1 MFRRAMATIQQ
12 QGPVAL
18 KIKQKLETNLAPV
31 LSLDII
37 NESYKHAGGAG
48 KESHFNV
55 VVVSDK
61 FEGSFVY
68 DRAILLL

>member
-1 MFRRAMATIQQ
+1 MLKRAMSAVQQ

-18 KIKQKLETNLAPV
+18 RIKQKLETNLAPV

-37 NESYKHAGGAG
+37 NESHKHAQGRA
-48 KESHFNV
+48 ESHFNV

-61 FEGSFVY
+61 FQGLV
-68 DRAILLL
+68 